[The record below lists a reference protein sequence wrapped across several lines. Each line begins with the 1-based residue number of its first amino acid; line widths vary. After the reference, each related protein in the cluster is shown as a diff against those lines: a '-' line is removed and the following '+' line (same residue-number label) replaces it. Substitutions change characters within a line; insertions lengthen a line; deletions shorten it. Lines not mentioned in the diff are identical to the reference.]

1 LRLLEIDMPA
11 VHSILENLKA
21 KGSEKT
27 RILFAKHGLPAERVY
42 GVSMAELKTIAKTIK
57 GQQAL
62 ALELYATGIMDAMY
76 LAGMVADGGKMT
88 RAQLQSWA
96 KGAVGLPMIAEY
108 SVPWVTVE
116 NADGAALAVE
126 WMRAKAEQMACAGW
140 CTYTGLVATKSDDA
154 LDLKEI
160 EGLLGTVVKEIG
172 GAKNRVRLTMNGFV
186 IAVGSY
192 VKPLA
197 GKAMATARRL
207 GAVEVDMGDTACKV
221 RLATEAIE
229 KVEASGKLGVK
240 KKTIRC

>member
-1 LRLLEIDMPA
+1 MPT

-76 LAGMVADGGKMT
+76 LAGMVADGGRMT
-88 RAQLQSWA
+88 RPQLQSWA
-96 KGAVGLPMIAEY
+96 KGAVGMPMIAEY
-108 SVPWVTVE
+108 TVPWVTVE
-116 NADGAALAVE
+116 NADGAALATE
-126 WMRAKAEQMACAGW
+126 WMRAKEEQMACSGW
-140 CTYTGLVATKSDDA
+140 CTYTGLVATKSDEA

-160 EGLLGTVVKEIG
+160 EGLLGTVVKDIG

-186 IAVGSY
+186 IAVGRY
-192 VKPLA
+192 VTPLA
-197 GKAMATARRL
+197 AKGMATARKL
-207 GAVEVDMGDTACKV
+207 GVVEVDMADTACKIS
-221 RLATEAIE
+221 LATEAIE
-229 KVEASGKLGVK
+229 KAQAAGKLGVK